1 VILIRKKK
9 TNKEINSRIYEI
21 FNNSDDNSV
30 SLTDVESA
38 RVQELLWV
46 LGVRK

>member
-1 VILIRKKK
+1 MRHMK
-9 TNKEINSRIYEI
+9 TKKEINSRIYQI
-21 FNNSDDNSV
+21 FHKSDDKSV

-46 LGVRK
+46 LGAK